1 MEFKMDNKELG
12 LTDIDNNQYNKLNQ
26 CPDTS

>member
-12 LTDIDNNQYNKLNQ
+12 LTDIDNIELSLHKAGS
-26 CPDTS
+26 CDD